1 MYRPNTMRN
10 PAPLRLFG
18 FLVAAV
24 VLGLSLAGC
33 AGLKESMKAY
43 TVTEEVDEFDGE
55 TTYAQKW
62 NNSGLST
69 TYVNARAVVP
79 QEGTDETR
87 YEIQIMTEGGG
98 VYSYGDRPLKLKI
111 GGASAEAISLPP
123 AGSQTDVVAASN
135 VQKRGYYSIG
145 ESQLRRLSNA
155 SNAILRVYTAEG
167 EYQNVELT
175 EAMLSRMQD
184 VLDKVEAHSP

>member
-1 MYRPNTMRN
+1 MRN